1 MAGRWNLEGRT
12 ALLLVVLEALEELA
26 SLGASVY
33 TCSRNQK
40 ELNECLTQWRSKGF
54 KVEASACDL
63 SSRSEREEFMK
74 TVANHFNGKLNIL
87 VNNAGIVIYKEA
99 KDYTMEDYSIIM
111 SINFEAAYHLFVLAH
126 PFLKASK
133 RGNIVYI
140 SSISGASALP
150 YGAVYGASKG
160 AMDQLTRCL
169 AFEWAKDNIR
179 INGVAPGVIASSM
192 VEMTIQ
198 DPEQKENLDKLI
210 DRCALRRMGEPKELA
225 VVVASSVSPLLHMSL
240 AKLYMLMVD
249 LWLME
254 GSTRNNHIFRE
265 ALHRQEL
272 NFPHR
277 LENKYYLVDSGYS
290 HTKGYMAPY
299 KGDNVRYHLSDFRR
313 GAT

>member
-12 ALLLVVLEALEELA
+12 ALVTGGSRGIGFGIVEELA

-99 KDYTMEDYSIIM
+99 KDYTMEDYSVIM
-111 SINFEAAYHLFVLAH
+111 SINFEAAYHLSVLAH
-126 PFLKASK
+126 PFLKASE
-133 RGNIVYI
+133 RGNVVYI

-150 YGAVYGASKG
+150 YEAVYGASKVALMFSNRAEGLLETTSLPRRDRG

-198 DPEQKENLDKLI
+198 DPKQKENLDKLI

-225 VVVASSVSPLLHMSL
+225 AVVAFLCFPAASYVTGQII
-240 AKLYMLMVD
+240 YVD
-249 LWLME
+249 
-254 GSTRNNHIFRE
+254 GGF
-265 ALHRQEL
+265 
-272 NFPHR
+272 
-277 LENKYYLVDSGYS
+277 
-290 HTKGYMAPY
+290 MAN
-299 KGDNVRYHLSDFRR
+299 GGF
-313 GAT
+313 

>member
-12 ALLLVVLEALEELA
+12 ALVTGGSRGIGFGIIEELP

-74 TVANHFNGKLNIL
+74 TV
-87 VNNAGIVIYKEA
+87 NNASIVIYKEA

-111 SINFEAAYHLFVLAH
+111 SINFEATYHLSVLAH
-126 PFLKASK
+126 PFLKASE
-133 RGNIVYI
+133 RGNVVYI

-150 YGAVYGASKG
+150 YEAIYGASKG

-169 AFEWAKDNIR
+169 VFEWAKDNIR
-179 INGVAPGVIASSM
+179 INGIAPRVIASSM
-192 VEMTIQ
+192 VEITIQ

-210 DRCALRRMGEPKELA
+210 NRCTLRRMGEPKELA
-225 VVVASSVSPLLHMSL
+225 AVVAFLCFPAASYVTGQII
-240 AKLYMLMVD
+240 YVD
-249 LWLME
+249 
-254 GSTRNNHIFRE
+254 GGF
-265 ALHRQEL
+265 
-272 NFPHR
+272 
-277 LENKYYLVDSGYS
+277 
-290 HTKGYMAPY
+290 MAN
-299 KGDNVRYHLSDFRR
+299 GGF
-313 GAT
+313 

>member
-12 ALLLVVLEALEELA
+12 ALVTGGSRGIGFGIVEELA

-99 KDYTMEDYSIIM
+99 KDYTMEDYSVIM
-111 SINFEAAYHLFVLAH
+111 SINFEAAYHLSVLAH
-126 PFLKASK
+126 PFLKASE
-133 RGNIVYI
+133 RGNVVYI

-150 YGAVYGASKG
+150 YEAVYGASKG

-198 DPEQKENLDKLI
+198 DPKQKENLDKLI

-225 VVVASSVSPLLHMSL
+225 AVVAFLCFPAASYVTGQII
-240 AKLYMLMVD
+240 YVD
-249 LWLME
+249 
-254 GSTRNNHIFRE
+254 GGF
-265 ALHRQEL
+265 
-272 NFPHR
+272 
-277 LENKYYLVDSGYS
+277 
-290 HTKGYMAPY
+290 MAN
-299 KGDNVRYHLSDFRR
+299 GGF
-313 GAT
+313 